1 MTMEIAEVLGLKVVH
16 GKVLD
21 VVHLPLELD
30 GGEGRQLM
38 IQLNFE
44 GIDAVG
50 VQGSVTQ
57 SVDELTSFEAWKQF
71 IKKSAIVVI
80 IVKIRKKSF

>member
-1 MTMEIAEVLGLKVVH
+1 MTMEIAEVLDLEVVH

-21 VVHLPLELD
+21 VVQLPFELD

-50 VQGSVTQ
+50 VQVSVAQ
-57 SVDELTSFEAWKQF
+57 SVDELSGFE
-71 IKKSAIVVI
+71 I
-80 IVKIRKKSF
+80 